1 MTERPVD
8 KNIESMPRSAPPD
21 PAPISGTPPDHQGV
35 LIAAVVMMIVGW
47 GGLYQLVTSTLP
59 RIGGELWLF
68 FILLQLAVSG
78 TALPFVRFL
87 NVRFTPVDAEL
98 PPGGVIVR
106 QSVWVGLFVVT
117 CAWMQIPRA
126 LSLPIMFFMA
136 LVFIVIEVF
145 LRFRELAAE
154 RDA

>member
-1 MTERPVD
+1 
-8 KNIESMPRSAPPD
+8 MPRAMPPE
-21 PAPISGTPPDHQGV
+21 PSVTSTPPDHQGV
-35 LIAAVVMMIVGW
+35 LIAAVVMMIAGW
-47 GGLYQLVTSTLP
+47 FGLYQLVTTTLP

-68 FILLQLAVSG
+68 FILLQIAVSG

-145 LRFRELAAE
+145 LRFREIASE